1 MNTIKIMIPEEMPY
15 DQKEAFKTL
24 RSNILFCGAD
34 VKTIAFTSTLPSEG
48 KSSVTLNL
56 AMSLAESGKLVA
68 YVDADMRKSVFA
80 SRYRVGRGAKG
91 LSHYLSGQIEYMDT
105 VYMTSV
111 PNLHVVMA
119 GPVPPN
125 PAELLG
131 NARFAALLAKLR
143 EGHDY
148 VIVDT
153 PPLGSVADAAIV
165 AHQCDGAVM
174 VVSAKMAS
182 RKYVKRVMKSLENS
196 NSRILGVVFNKV
208 DMKSSGYYG
217 RYYGKYYGGYYGE
230 EKKE

>member
-1 MNTIKIMIPEEMPY
+1 MNMIKIMIPDEMPY
-15 DQKEAFKTL
+15 EQKEAYKSL
-24 RSNILFCGAD
+24 RSNILFCGSD

-48 KSSVTLNL
+48 KSSVTMNL
-56 AMSLAESGKLVA
+56 AMSLAESGKRVA

-80 SRYRVGRGAKG
+80 SRYRIGRGAKG
-91 LSHYLSGQIEYMDT
+91 LSHYLSGQVEYMDA

-131 NARFAALLAKLR
+131 NQRFTTMLMNLR
-143 EGHDY
+143 ESHDY

-153 PPLGSVADAAIV
+153 PPLGSVSDGAIV

-182 RKYVKRVMKSLENS
+182 RKYVKKIMKTLENS
-196 NSRILGVVFNKV
+196 NERILGVVLNKA
-208 DMKSSGYYG
+208 DMKSNPYYG
-217 RYYGKYYGGYYGE
+217 RYYGKAYGE
-230 EKKE
+230 EKSE

>member
-1 MNTIKIMIPEEMPY
+1 MNTIKIMIPDEMPY
-15 DQKEAFKTL
+15 EQKEAYKTL
-24 RSNILFCGAD
+24 RSNVLFCGSEI
-34 VKTIAFTSTLPSEG
+34 KTIAFTSTLPDEG
-48 KSSVTLNL
+48 KSSVTMNL
-56 AMSLAESGKLVA
+56 AMALAESGKLVA

-80 SRYRVGRGAKG
+80 SRYRVGRGTKG
-91 LSHYLSGQIEYMDT
+91 LSHYLSGQVEYMDA

-125 PAELLG
+125 PAELLS
-131 NARFAALLAKLR
+131 NQRFMALLSKLR

-153 PPLGSVADAAIV
+153 PPLGSVSDAAVV

-182 RKYVKRVMKSLENS
+182 RKYVKRILKTLENS
-196 NSRILGVVFNKV
+196 NERILGIVLNKA
-208 DMKSSGYYG
+208 DLKSNPYYNK
-217 RYYGKYYGGYYGE
+217 YYGKYYGE
-230 EKKE
+230 EKRE